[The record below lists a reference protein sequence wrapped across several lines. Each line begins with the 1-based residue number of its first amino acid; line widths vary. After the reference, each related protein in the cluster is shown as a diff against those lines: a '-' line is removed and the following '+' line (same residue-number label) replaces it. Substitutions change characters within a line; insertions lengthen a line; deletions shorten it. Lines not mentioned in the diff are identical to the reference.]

1 MPTAFWSVAGAILV
15 GLAIGYFALVCYEQ
29 WNTTRAVGRRDRE
42 VLQRMKAELA
52 AVAGRSKADR
62 KDGGWSG
69 VRRFV
74 VAQRVQESSDVCSF
88 HLKPH
93 DGKALPAF
101 SPGQYLTFT
110 LRIAGSD
117 KPVIRCYSLSAAP
130 GPDAYRVSIK
140 RVPAPG
146 GRSDVPAG
154 LGSNHFHDAVREGDI
169 LDVKAPSGHFHLDE
183 TNSRPVCL
191 LSAGIGLTPVLSML
205 LHLTRERSDREVW
218 FIHGVRHARELIQA
232 EALRRIARDHPNV
245 RLKICVSDALPE
257 EHAGRDFDHAGR
269 VSVDLLK
276 QLLPANNYVYYA
288 CGPGAFM
295 ESLTTGLATWGVP
308 KADIRFE
315 TFGPSTVKRQASAAA
330 VTLPA
335 GTELTI
341 AFGRAGKPI
350 SWDPNCATLLDLAER
365 HGVPVA
371 SGCRAGNCGTCLT
384 AIIEGEVD
392 YVHPPGS
399 PPAQGSCLV
408 CIARPKTRLILDV

>member
-1 MPTAFWSVAGAILV
+1 MAINETLQQELVKDLLLESHEGLDRFDRELLALEQGQTGPDSMNNIFRVIHTLKGTAGCL
-15 GLAIGYFALVCYEQ
+15 GLAVA
-29 WNTTRAVGRRDRE
+29 RDRRP
-42 VLQRMKAELA
+42 LRGQRL
-52 AVAGRSKADR
+52 
-62 KDGGWSG
+62 
-69 VRRFV
+69 
-74 VAQRVQESSDVCSF
+74 
-88 HLKPH
+88 
-93 DGKALPAF
+93 
-101 SPGQYLTFT
+101 
-110 LRIAGSD
+110 
-117 KPVIRCYSLSAAP
+117 
-130 GPDAYRVSIK
+130 
-140 RVPAPG
+140 
-146 GRSDVPAG
+146 
-154 LGSNHFHDAVREGDI
+154 
-169 LDVKAPSGHFHLDE
+169 
-183 TNSRPVCL
+183 
-191 LSAGIGLTPVLSML
+191 
-205 LHLTRERSDREVW
+205 VW
-218 FIHGVRHARELIQA
+218 FIHGVRHALELIQA

-276 QLLPANNYVYYA
+276 QLLPANHYVYYA

-315 TFGPSTVKRQASAAA
+315 TFGPSTVKRPASAAA

-399 PPAQGSCLV
+399 PPEQGSCLV